1 MKKGLININS
11 STIKMNNNKITLYID
26 GMEVKAEKGSTI
38 LETALSNDIY
48 IPNLCYYPGLKPW
61 GSCRLCVVE
70 NNEGRLVTACETI
83 VQDGMDIV
91 TDNPRINGVR
101 KLSAELLI
109 ANHEVDCL
117 TCRKNDN
124 CKLQEV
130 AAYLGINRDD
140 LGSLRRQIMDVPIDD
155 SNPFFD
161 RDLKKCILC
170 GVCVRTCSELMGI
183 KAIDFGFRGYKSK
196 ITTFG
201 DKPLLESS
209 CVSCGECMVACPVGA
224 LVPKDTIKPSR
235 EVKTVCPYCGVGCN
249 IYLGVRGDKVVSAR
263 GDTENSINKGNLCV
277 KGRFGYGFIN
287 HPDRLKK
294 PLIRGNN
301 GLEEVEWDEALDFV
315 AKKLSKYKGNEFA
328 SISSARCPNE
338 DNYVVQKFTRTV
350 MGTNNV
356 DNCARSCHAP
366 SVAGLA
372 KIFGSGAMS
381 NSIDEIKDASCLFVI
396 GTNPTASYPVL
407 GLRIIEAVKNGAKLI
422 VADPRNIELCKYA
435 DIVLNQI
442 PGTDV
447 ALIMGMMKV
456 IVDEGL
462 LDQEFIDKRSEN
474 FEAFKESMNPFDIET
489 VETITGV
496 DKELIRKA
504 ARMYASIK
512 PASILYSLGIT
523 EHTHGTENVFALG
536 NLALLTGN
544 MGKPFAG
551 VNPIRGQNNVQ
562 GACDMGC
569 LPDMF
574 PGYQKLEDP
583 ATIEKFENIW
593 NVNLNDKKGLTFP
606 EMIEAAKSG
615 EIKAMYIVGENPVT
629 SEPDTENIKNALK
642 SLDFLVVQDIF
653 LSETAEIADVVLPG
667 CSYAEKDGT
676 FANSERRIQRVR
688 KAINPVG
695 ESKPDWLIT
704 SLIAKK
710 LGAEGFDFKD
720 ASSVYDE
727 IADVSPIFAGINY
740 SRIDELGIQWPCHH
754 EEHDGTPI
762 LHTDTFK
769 TENGKAKFVPLTYRP
784 SAELPDED
792 YPLIL
797 TTGRSIYHYQTST
810 MTGAV
815 EGLKKLYGEDFI
827 DISEED
833 AVKIGVVDGERVKVK
848 SRRGEIEPKVRV
860 TDSCMPGV
868 VFMTFHFGE
877 SATNVITNSACDPI
891 SKTPE
896 FKVCAVRVERIK
908 GK

>member
-1 MKKGLININS
+1 MNFTDDNMK
-11 STIKMNNNKITLYID
+11 NNKITLNID
-26 GMEVKAEKGSTI
+26 GVEINAEEGSTI
-38 LETALSNDIY
+38 LETALLNDIY

-61 GSCRLCVVE
+61 GSCRLCLVE
-70 NNEGRLVTACETI
+70 NDEGRLITACETK
-83 VQDGMDIV
+83 VHDGMKIT
-91 TDNPRINGVR
+91 TDNPRINRVR

-117 TCRKNDN
+117 TCKKNDN
-124 CKLQEV
+124 CKLQEI

-140 LGSLRRQIMDVPIDD
+140 LGSLRRKIMDIPVDD
-155 SNPFFD
+155 SNPFFN
-161 RDLKKCILC
+161 RDLKKCVLC
-170 GVCVRTCSELMGI
+170 GICVRTCSEVL
-183 KAIDFGFRGYKSK
+183 AVNAVDFGFRGYDTK

-209 CVSCGECMVACPVGA
+209 CVSCGECMIACPVGA
-224 LVPKDTIKPSR
+224 LVPKETKKPAR

-249 IYLGVRGDKVVSAR
+249 IYLGVRGDKIVSAR
-263 GDTENSINKGNLCV
+263 GDTDNSVNKGNLCV
-277 KGRFGYGFIN
+277 KGRFGYSFIN

-294 PLIRGNN
+294 PLIKRND
-301 GLEEVEWDEALDFV
+301 EFIEVEWEEALDYV
-315 AKKLSKYKGNEFA
+315 AQKLSGYKGDEFA

-338 DNYVVQKFTRTV
+338 DNYAVQKFTRAV

-422 VADPRNIELCKYA
+422 VADPRNINLCKHA
-435 DIVLNQI
+435 DIVMNQT

-456 IVDEGL
+456 IVDEEL
-462 LDQEFIDKRSEN
+462 HDQAYIDDRSEG
-474 FEAFKESMNPFDIET
+474 FEEFKESLQSYDIET
-489 VETITGV
+489 VESITGV
-496 DKELIRKA
+496 DGELIKEA
-504 ARMYASIK
+504 ARTYASIK

-536 NLALLTGN
+536 DLALLTGN
-544 MGKPFAG
+544 MGKPFGG

-569 LPDMF
+569 LPDTF
-574 PGYQKLEDP
+574 PGYQKLDDP
-583 ATIEKFENIW
+583 NTIERFETAW
-593 NVNLNDKKGLTFP
+593 NVDLNRSKGITFP
-606 EMIEAAKSG
+606 EMVMAAKNG
-615 EIKAMYIVGENPVT
+615 DIKAMYIVGENPVT
-629 SEPDTENIKNALK
+629 SEPDTENIKDAMN

-653 LSETAEIADVVLPG
+653 MSETAQMADVVLPG

-710 LGAEGFDFKD
+710 MGAKGFDFKD
-720 ASSVYDE
+720 ASDVYDE
-727 IADVSPIFAGINY
+727 VAKVSPTFAGINY
-740 SRIDELGIQWPCHH
+740 GRIEDEGIQWPCHN

-762 LHTDTFK
+762 LHTEEFK
-769 TENGKAKFVPLTYRP
+769 TETGRAKFIPLTYRP
-784 SAELPDED
+784 SAELPDET

-815 EGLKKLYGEDFI
+815 EGLKKLYGEDYI
-827 DISEED
+827 DISRED
-833 AVKIGVVDGERVKVK
+833 ASKLGVVADETVKVI
-848 SRRGEIEPKVRV
+848 SRRGEIKPKVRI
-860 TDSCMPGV
+860 TDRCRKGV

-896 FKVCAVRVERIK
+896 FKVCAVRVEKILD
-908 GK
+908 